1 MPSLKVP
8 VAMNRKVGPEAREV
22 SFAKFCI
29 GMPFPHN
36 IKNTFEWE
44 QQYRLAAGPE
54 PRGVPWIDFP
64 PDVDNSMIANL
75 ENYTE
80 GIQIRDAQ
88 VICLV
93 TLGLNRY
100 RGRRSLKRSRPL
112 RPQGKWW
119 KVQQKSI
126 MGRYALIMTLSMLH
140 LFHNACQ
147 TLNKFA
153 EAISLDDDDLPG
165 DA

>member
-1 MPSLKVP
+1 
-8 VAMNRKVGPEAREV
+8 MNRKVGPEAREV

-75 ENYTE
+75 
-80 GIQIRDAQ
+80 
-88 VICLV
+88 
-93 TLGLNRY
+93 
-100 RGRRSLKRSRPL
+100 
-112 RPQGKWW
+112 
-119 KVQQKSI
+119 
-126 MGRYALIMTLSMLH
+126 
-140 LFHNACQ
+140 
-147 TLNKFA
+147 
-153 EAISLDDDDLPG
+153 
-165 DA
+165 